1 MEAATEVRQARA
13 LSACLAG
20 VQAGIIGTCWMLLWL
35 GITAKWQQRSF
46 WTPENLIA
54 SVFYGGGSIRSGFA
68 WSTVVG
74 LALYLLIYS
83 LVGALFALALNRRVT
98 RRQAV
103 LGGML
108 FAVAWYFVSFRLLWK
123 SVMPLVAL
131 LHTERPTVIGHLLFG
146 AIMGRFPV
154 YLNRLEAP
162 PEEDTPESP
171 TPQSP
176 GQPVEP
182 APETQQT
189 NESS

>member
-1 MEAATEVRQARA
+1 MEAATEARRGRA

-20 VQAGIIGTCWMLLWL
+20 VQAGMLGAFWMLLWL
-35 GITAKWQQRSF
+35 GISAKWQQRSF

-83 LVGALFALALNRRVT
+83 LLGALFALALHGRVT
-98 RRQAV
+98 RRQAM

-131 LHTERPTVIGHLLFG
+131 LHTERSTVIGHLLYG

-154 YLNRLEAP
+154 YLTRLETL
-162 PEEDTPESP
+162 PEEDVPDPPPPQQPE
-171 TPQSP
+171 
-176 GQPVEP
+176 QPADP